1 MAQAMPDAD
10 DAAARF
16 LPDVENGKRKDDC
29 GAFVSQRDRTRYQD
43 SLIINKKGSIKPFF
57 QLNTVLA

>member
-29 GAFVSQRDRTRYQD
+29 GAFVSQRDRTRY
-43 SLIINKKGSIKPFF
+43 
-57 QLNTVLA
+57 